1 MTKIIAVQGEDRIL
15 LVQQSAV
22 QGRPGPAGSGI
33 IPGGTTGQVLAK
45 ASDDDYDATWVTA
58 SGTGIGTGGVT
69 SVGLLAP
76 SGLVVSGS
84 PITASGAFTIAYASG
99 IQAFSSAEAAKLS
112 GVASGATANDGTVTN
127 IGLIMPSGLVASGGP
142 VTTSGSIVISYASG
156 IQAFSSAEATKL
168 AGIASGAT
176 ANNGTVTN
184 VGLIVPS
191 GLVVS
196 GSPITSSG
204 TLALAYASGVQAF
217 TTAESDKLAGIA
229 SGATTNSGTVTNVGL
244 TMPSGLVAS
253 GSPVTSSGTIAIT
266 YASGIQAYTAA
277 EATKLANVASGATAN
292 DGTVTSVSLQVP
304 SGMTVSGGPVTASG
318 SLAIAYA
325 SGIQAYTTEEA
336 TKLDDIDPGAQ
347 VNVGTNLT
355 YSGDTRTI
363 NSSTGSGTTLPLVTP
378 SGAGLSP
385 ATSFS
390 TITYASGITLDFA
403 VLDGQ
408 YRTISLSGDVSFTTS
423 GIATGRATVL
433 RLLPGASERTLT
445 FPSGWVFVSAKP
457 ATLPA
462 NKSAVLSL
470 TAFGSADTD
479 CLVAYA
485 AQP

>member
-1 MTKIIAVQGEDRIL
+1 
-15 LVQQSAV
+15 
-22 QGRPGPAGSGI
+22 
-33 IPGGTTGQVLAK
+33 
-45 ASDDDYDATWVTA
+45 
-58 SGTGIGTGGVT
+58 
-69 SVGLLAP
+69 
-76 SGLVVSGS
+76 
-84 PITASGAFTIAYASG
+84 
-99 IQAFSSAEAAKLS
+99 
-112 GVASGATANDGTVTN
+112 
-127 IGLIMPSGLVASGGP
+127 
-142 VTTSGSIVISYASG
+142 
-156 IQAFSSAEATKL
+156 
-168 AGIASGAT
+168 
-176 ANNGTVTN
+176 
-184 VGLIVPS
+184 
-191 GLVVS
+191 
-196 GSPITSSG
+196 
-204 TLALAYASGVQAF
+204 
-217 TTAESDKLAGIA
+217 
-229 SGATTNSGTVTNVGL
+229 
-244 TMPSGLVAS
+244 MPSGLVAS

-277 EATKLANVASGATAN
+277 EATKLANIASGATAN

-336 TKLDDIDPGAQ
+336 TKLNDIDPGAQ

-390 TITYASGITLDFA
+390 TIAYASGITLDFA